1 VNNWKTTYSWRLSI
15 IIQAGLELP
24 ILIILLLF
32 IDHNDLD
39 ILQISQEKVGE
50 NREKDE
56 IKQNSFQKLS
66 VYSINFFFI

>member
-1 VNNWKTTYSWRLSI
+1 LSI